1 MDRRPPA
8 ILLFVL
14 HGCSFDSGPEG
25 TSAGT
30 STGDLEGS
38 SGAVT
43 TTAAATTEVASTS
56 TGAASTSTGA
66 TTSAESTS
74 TDPTSGDTSSSSE
87 AGSETGAACGDGDL
101 DRGEE
106 CDDANQADGDGC
118 DMDCIKEARRVF
130 VTSSLYP
137 GNLGGL
143 DGADSICQ
151 THARQAGFSG
161 VFLAWL
167 STDDSSPSA
176 RFIKSS
182 VPYQM
187 VDGTTIAMDW
197 ADLVDG
203 SLESAV
209 YLTETSE
216 TAPQGVHPC
225 MPTDSIVVWTG
236 TASDGTS
243 SGTTCSNWEGSGD
256 ASWGRSSDMG
266 ESWTAYCSGPCA
278 AASTPLLCFEQ

>member
-1 MDRRPPA
+1 M
-8 ILLFVL
+8 
-14 HGCSFDSGPEG
+14 
-25 TSAGT
+25 T
-30 STGDLEGS
+30 STG
-38 SGAVT
+38 T
-43 TTAAATTEVASTS
+43 
-56 TGAASTSTGA
+56 ASTSTGA
-66 TTSAESTS
+66 TTSASSTTEETAS
-74 TDPTSGDTSSSSE
+74 TDPTSGDTASSSSE
-87 AGSETGAACGDGDL
+87 TGPETGAACGDGDL

-118 DMDCIKEARRVF
+118 DMDCTKEARRVF
-130 VTSSLYP
+130 VTSSLYS

-143 DGADSICQ
+143 SGADSICQ
-151 THARQAGFSG
+151 THARQAGFAG

-182 VPYQM
+182 VPYEM
-187 VDGTTIAMDW
+187 VDGTAIAMDW

-209 YLTETSE
+209 YLTETGD

-225 MPTDSIVVWTG
+225 MPMDAIVVWTG
-236 TASDGTS
+236 TAANGTS

-256 ASWGRSSDMG
+256 ASWGRSSDVG
-266 ESWTAYCSGPCA
+266 QSWTAFCSGPCA